1 MTVNISG
8 TLTLREDLSTTARCY
23 HEADDGS

>member
-8 TLTLREDLSTTARCY
+8 FI
-23 HEADDGS
+23 